1 MTNISIYEFLEGNEF
16 FSSIKLKRLKKGTSN
31 NSLIISIKEETV
43 QVGIYASEEKALT
56 LKSDIEGEV

>member
-1 MTNISIYEFLEGNEF
+1 MIYLN
-16 FSSIKLKRLKKGTSN
+16 
-31 NSLIISIKEETV
+31 EETV